1 MYLHVAT
8 VEKKHNLEG
17 MRAWLP
23 GIFAVWVM
31 ASCSPATRL
40 YFVRHA
46 EKSALPANDP
56 DLSAAGRARAELLA
70 GLLRDKGIRAIH
82 VTDTRRSRQ
91 TAEPLAAVS
100 GLTLTTYSNDT
111 VHRFLY
117 HLLEA
122 DRSALVVGHS
132 NTVLAMLRELGLR
145 PSREALSDAD
155 YDGLW
160 LVLQKE
166 KEGRGGYRLLLRER
180 SYGARPAGVDTLR
193 GRRGATGLRSRGP
206 SRSTSGVS
214 R

>member
-1 MYLHVAT
+1 MYLHEGAA
-8 VEKKHNLEG
+8 EKKHNLGG
-17 MRAWLP
+17 MRVWFP
-23 GIFAVWVM
+23 GLLAACM
-31 ASCSPATRL
+31 LAACSPATRL

-46 EKSALPANDP
+46 EKSALPAGDP
-56 DLSAAGRARAELLA
+56 DLSAAGRARAEVLA

-82 VTDTRRSRQ
+82 VTDTRRARQ
-91 TAEPLAAVS
+91 TAEPLAALT
-100 GLTLTTYSNDT
+100 GLPLTAYAGDT
-111 VHRFLY
+111 VHRFLF

-132 NTVLAMLRELGLR
+132 NTVLEMLRELGLR
-145 PSREALSDAD
+145 PARESLSDAD

-166 KEGRGGYRLLLRER
+166 KEGRGGYRLYLRER
-180 SYGARPAGVDTLR
+180 TYGTRTAGVDTMR
-193 GRRGATGLRSRGP
+193 ARRVTTGLRSRGP